1 MTTKT
6 FRATTFAAAL
16 ILTCSATVLAQ
27 VKTEVP
33 PVVAGAK
40 PVTVEHI
47 KVHGASLEG
56 NLEGDAVDRDVI
68 VFLPPS
74 YSTARN
80 RRYPVV
86 YALHGYSIGA
96 EQWTHEITVPQTIE
110 GAFAQGAQDMIVVLP
125 DSKTVHNGSMY
136 SSSVTTGDFEQF
148 IARDLVAYID
158 AHYRTIPNRLSRGL
172 VGHSMG
178 GYGASRIGMKH
189 PDVFGSLYIMSPCC
203 MSARIGGPTNPAND
217 KALEAVKTPADSA
230 SLSFGLRAQ
239 LASAAAWSPDPKNPP
254 LYLDLPA
261 KDGVPQPDVIAKWAA
276 NAPLAFVDQYIGNL
290 RQYRAIAMDVGDQD
304 GLRIDAGKLHDI
316 LDSYGIA
323 NTFEIYHG
331 THTSAVADRFQ
342 NHVMPF
348 FSKNLCPEKGCH

>member
-1 MTTKT
+1 
-6 FRATTFAAAL
+6 
-16 ILTCSATVLAQ
+16 
-27 VKTEVP
+27 
-33 PVVAGAK
+33 
-40 PVTVEHI
+40 
-47 KVHGASLEG
+47 
-56 NLEGDAVDRDVI
+56 
-68 VFLPPS
+68 
-74 YSTARN
+74 
-80 RRYPVV
+80 
-86 YALHGYSIGA
+86 
-96 EQWTHEITVPQTIE
+96 
-110 GAFAQGAQDMIVVLP
+110 MIVVLP

-136 SSSVTTGDFEQF
+136 SSSATTGDFEQF

-203 MSARIGGPTNPAND
+203 MSARIGGPSNPAND

-230 SLSFGLRAQ
+230 GLSFGLRAQ

-254 LYLDLPA
+254 LYLDLPT

-316 LDSYGIA
+316 MDSYGIA
-323 NTFEIYHG
+323 NSFEIYHG

-348 FSKNLCPEKGCH
+348 FSKNLCPEKGCR